1 MLESLFFPN
10 YYSCFEI
17 RQSIQDFLKTEFRPA
32 SPGFEDLIQRFL
44 STPEAIFKGPYLSI
58 GLPFRPGS
66 TGTDYFPDVPMAFP
80 PHRHQE
86 QAFDRLK
93 LPYYQSTL
101 VATGTGSGKTEC
113 FMLPI
118 LDHCYQH
125 ESESGIKALLI
136 YPMNA
141 LATDQAKRL
150 ASLIYNN
157 PNLRGKITAGL
168 FVGESEREPKAIM
181 GEENII
187 TDKNM
192 LRDCPPDILLTNYKM
207 LDYLLIRPNDQSLWS
222 GNSPETLRYLVVDE
236 IHTFDG
242 AQGTDL
248 ACLIRRLKARL
259 QTPKHQLAC
268 VGTSATLGG
277 SGNKGEML
285 SYATTVFD
293 EPFDENALVEEDRLT
308 CQEFLFDAF
317 INPLPIPEPEQLEVL
332 KARNYET
339 IAEYICAQ
347 YQLWFESEITADFHS
362 HEWRFELAEKLISLP
377 IVHNLLKV
385 LDQEPINLTELW
397 QKLGRKMR
405 LPTSD
410 DPIYQAAL
418 FDSLIALFA
427 VARRQN
433 NSARVPWV
441 NIRLQFWLRELRRMV
456 ATVGE
461 EPQLVFA
468 DDQVAE
474 DKIRTLPVIH
484 CRDCGSTGWGGLRR
498 KTGDKKIGCNL
509 RDFYKAYFS
518 KDTLISYVFPNR
530 QGRKLDN
537 WNSWKLCGDCLTL
550 NSTDRD
556 NCSGCSSENLISI
569 VEPDQ
574 ETLIQVYKT
583 KDGNPRRIST
593 HDCPF
598 CGSKNGLSILGSR
611 AASLASAAIGT
622 LFASSYNDDRK
633 LITFSDSVQDAA
645 HRAGFFETR
654 TFRTT
659 LRTALRQHLNGKAGC
674 NLAEIR
680 TDFNQYWR
688 NKIGSDEDYVATF
701 MPSDLEWLKEWEDL
715 QKTAKASANLVELI
729 DKRLDWEVVAE
740 VGLRTSFGG
749 SLERTASCAIYL
761 NPDLI
766 KSLIPELL
774 EILRNEIGGLEGLQ
788 PEELTRF
795 LLGFIHHLR
804 QRGGILHA
812 ATNNY
817 IESGGSTFL
826 LQKPLFMPGFAASLA
841 PVYLVQHGKFNSSF
855 ETVIKSSG
863 SWCETW
869 LYKLFVDEK
878 NILILN
884 QAENLYNIVLNSL
897 VKHHI
902 FAERQTS
909 KGIKVWGIEQE
920 ALHLDTIALYFQCD
934 ECGHRVTVSSQEL
947 NWWTQMPCL
956 RPKCKGQYQQSAGNP
971 LNFYRNLYAK
981 GQVWRIFAREHTGLL
996 EREVREELENRF
1008 INSNHRYDPNVISA
1022 TSTLEMGIDIG
1033 TLSSVL
1039 LCSVPPN
1046 QANYQ
1051 QRIGR
1056 AGRRDGNAFIST
1068 IANGKPHDLYFW
1080 ADPMLMIA
1088 GGVDTPGSY
1097 LDASAIL
1104 QRQLTAYALDRW
1116 VETGIN
1122 PEQFPERFGKVLDNV
1137 HKRDLL
1143 RFPYTWLSFIET
1155 QQSSLLQSFLELF
1168 ENQITP
1174 RTAQQLQI
1182 FIEKGNN
1189 DNGGLRWRILN
1200 RLQEVVE
1207 ERRLLKNQIEI
1218 LRRRIKDKEQAAR
1231 SENHEEELAELQRER
1246 SGIMELVK
1254 TINDKNILNFFTDE
1268 GLLPNYAFPEP
1279 GVILR
1284 SIIWRLKNIKG
1295 NSTTGKYETFTFE
1308 YERPSAIALKELA
1321 PSNVF
1326 YAEGKRVKIDQ
1337 IDLNLSK
1344 IEEWRL
1350 CRNCSYAAPAILEVA
1365 KQPNCPRCGDTM
1377 WSDKGRKRKMVR
1389 LRQVMA
1395 NSSARESRIGD
1406 DTDERKP
1413 AFFTQQ
1419 MLVDFEPEARE
1430 KTFVIQDDEFPFG
1443 FELISKVTFREV
1455 NFGEGNSQTE
1465 NFEIAGVSRPRPGFR
1480 ICRHCG
1486 KVQTDPEKPEHTL
1499 ICPRNQNAT
1508 EKDFT
1513 DILYLF
1519 RQFESEAIRILLP
1532 VDTLTSDRKLHSFI
1546 AALQLGLKQHFK
1558 GQVDH
1563 LRTLVNQEPQENTPS
1578 LLRKPFLFLHD
1589 TIPGGTGYLRQLV
1602 RNKEAFFSVLEKALV
1617 ILRACDC
1624 DDGCYNCLYGY
1635 RNGYDQDQT
1644 SRRTAIDLLNTIL
1657 NHRQQLH
1664 ETESPL
1670 SQVKLNALFDS
1681 ILELRFI
1688 EALQRYRYQ
1697 DENHEEQ
1704 PVILR
1709 KEIVNGKAGYFIKI
1723 GNQDW
1728 NIEPQVELGIN
1739 QGVEI
1744 PSRADFIFYPAK
1756 NSSNI
1761 KPIAIFTDG
1770 WQYHEH
1776 RIGEDFL
1783 QRMAIAKSNKY
1794 HVWSLSWGDV
1804 DSQLSNKTNVNLN
1817 DFCIDLLDIGL
1828 NSQFINR
1835 ETTFYEKYNC
1845 EQLRPLAEKSSFI
1858 WLVNFL
1864 KNPDKQL
1871 WTNFALMRTI
1881 AQTDRVNFK
1890 DDKSRLNWQNKVLQ
1904 LTNNH
1909 VVDAFLPIKSKRIL
1923 SHVEYSKNDNQL
1935 VDIYISIDSQRHS
1948 NQESNGSLA
1957 VINLDDTATENDKE
1971 LQKAWVGVLRY
1982 FNLLQFIDHS
1992 YVVTVKGKKNNL
2004 NNQLQPPKTNQSTAV
2019 NNKYKNSAAWQKL
2032 EELIF
2037 DETALSL
2044 LKDMQNHNWK
2054 IPEVGYELIDS
2065 NDVVIA
2071 EAEFAWLS
2079 DKLALLVEED
2089 IDSRKCFENRGWK
2102 VFCIDEV
2109 LVNPEE
2115 FRKKYLS

>member
-1 MLESLFFPN
+1 MIPSVVA
-10 YYSCFEI
+10 SEI
-17 RQSIQDFLKTEFRPA
+17 RASIEDFLKTEFRPA

-44 STPEAIFKGPYLSI
+44 STPEAIFKGPYLSV

-66 TGTDYFPDVPMAFP
+66 TGADYFPDVPMAFP

-86 QAFDRLK
+86 QAFARLK

-125 ESESGIKALLI
+125 ESEPGIKALLI

-157 PNLRGKITAGL
+157 PKLKGKITAGL

-192 LRDCPPDILLTNYKM
+192 LRQCPPDILLTNYKM
-207 LDYLLIRPNDQSLWS
+207 LDYLLIRPNDQSLWM
-222 GNSPETLRYLVVDE
+222 GNAAETLRYLVVDE

-259 QTPKHQLAC
+259 QTPKHHLAC

-293 EPFDENALVEEDRLT
+293 EPFDENALVEEDRLA
-308 CQEFLFDAF
+308 CSEFLFDAF

-332 KARNYET
+332 KASNYKT

-362 HEWRFELAEKLISLP
+362 HEWRFELAEKLICLP

-405 LPTSD
+405 LPASD
-410 DPIYQAAL
+410 DSIYQAAL

-427 VARRQN
+427 IARSQN

-456 ATVGE
+456 GTVE
-461 EPQLVFA
+461 EKPQLVFA

-474 DKIRTLPVIH
+474 EKVRALPVIH

-509 RDFYKAYFS
+509 KDFYKAYFS
-518 KDTLISYVFPNR
+518 KDPLISYIFPNR
-530 QGRKLDN
+530 QGTKPQDWRDWL
-537 WNSWKLCGDCLTL
+537 LCQDCLTL
-550 NSTDRD
+550 NSTDR
-556 NCSGCSSENLISI
+556 NSCSECASENLIST

-574 ETLIQVYKT
+574 DTLVSVYKT
-583 KDGNPRRIST
+583 KNGNPRRIST

-645 HRAGFFETR
+645 HRAGFFQTR

-659 LRTALRQHLNGKAGC
+659 LRTALRQHLNGKVGC

-680 TDFNQYWR
+680 TDFSQHWR
-688 NKIGSDEDYVATF
+688 NQIGSDADYIATF
-701 MPSDLEWLKEWEDL
+701 MPSDLEWLKEWEEL
-715 QKTAKASANLVELI
+715 QRTAKVQPNLVELI

-761 NPDLI
+761 HPDLL
-766 KSLIPELL
+766 KNLIPELL
-774 EILRNEIGGLEGLQ
+774 EILRNEIGGLQGLQ
-788 PEELTRF
+788 PEVLTRF
-795 LLGFIHHLR
+795 LLGLIYHLR

-817 IESGGSTFL
+817 IESGGKTFR
-826 LQKPLFMPGFAASLA
+826 LQQPLFMPGFAASLA
-841 PVYLVQHGKFNSSF
+841 PVYLIQHGKLNLPSF
-855 ETVIKSSG
+855 ETVIKTTG

-869 LYKLFVDEK
+869 LYKLFVGYTP
-878 NILILN
+878 LIIA
-884 QAENLYNIVLNSL
+884 QAENFYNIVLNTL

-902 FAERQTS
+902 FGDRQTD

-920 ALHLDTIALYFQCD
+920 ALYLDTQAQYFECNQ
-934 ECGHRVTVSSQEL
+934 CGHRVTASSQEL
-947 NWWTQMPCL
+947 NSWTQMPCL
-956 RPKCKGQYQQSAGNP
+956 RPKCQGQYQPSASNN

-1008 INSNHRYDPNVISA
+1008 INSKHRYDPNVISA

-1039 LCSVPPN
+1039 LCSIPPA

-1056 AGRRDGNAFIST
+1056 AGRRDGNAFIT
-1068 IANGKPHDLYFW
+1068 AIANGNPHDLYFW

-1088 GGVDTPGSY
+1088 GGVETPGFY

-1116 VETGIN
+1116 VEGGIT

-1143 RFPYTWLSFIET
+1143 RFPYTWLNFIET
-1155 QQSSLLQSFLELF
+1155 QQSSLLQSFLNLF
-1168 ENQITP
+1168 ENQISQ

-1182 FIEKGNN
+1182 FIEKGEN
-1189 DNGGLRWRILN
+1189 DKGGLSWQILN

-1207 ERRLLKNQIEI
+1207 ERRILTNQIKT
-1218 LRRRIKDKEQAAR
+1218 LGRRVKDKQQAAR
-1231 SENHEEELAELQRER
+1231 SQHHEEELAELQRER
-1246 SGIMELVK
+1246 SGLMELVK
-1254 TINDKNILNFFTDE
+1254 SINDKNILNFFTDE

-1284 SIIWRLKNIKG
+1284 SIIWRKKNTQG
-1295 NSTTGKYETFTFE
+1295 TSTTGKYETFTFE

-1326 YAEGKRVKIDQ
+1326 YAEGKRVTIDQ

-1344 IEEWRL
+1344 IDEWRL

-1365 KQPNCPRCGDTM
+1365 KQSTCPRCGDTM

-1395 NSSARESRIGD
+1395 TSNARESRIGD
-1406 DTDERKP
+1406 DRDERHP

-1430 KTFVIQDDEFPFG
+1430 KTFVVQNDEFPFG
-1443 FELISKVTFREV
+1443 FELISRVTFREV

-1480 ICRHCG
+1480 ICCHCG

-1499 ICPRNQNAT
+1499 ICSRNQNAT
-1508 EKDFT
+1508 EKDFI

-1532 VDTLTSDRKLHSFI
+1532 VDTLTSDRKLHSFV

-1558 GQVDH
+1558 GKVDH
-1563 LRTLVNQEPQENTPS
+1563 LRTLVSQEPQENTPS

-1589 TIPGGTGYLRQLV
+1589 TIPGGTGYLRELV
-1602 RNKEAFFSVLEKALV
+1602 RNQDAFFSVLEKALV

-1624 DDGCYNCLYGY
+1624 ADGCYNCLYAY
-1635 RNGYDQDQT
+1635 RNSFDQDET

-1657 NHRQQLH
+1657 NCRQQLH

-1688 EALQRYRYQ
+1688 EALQRYRYK
-1697 DENHEEQ
+1697 DEENNEQ

-1709 KEIVNGKAGYFIKI
+1709 KEIVNGKAGYFIRI
-1723 GNQDW
+1723 GKQDW

-1739 QGVEI
+1739 QGVEV
-1744 PSRADFIFYPAK
+1744 PSRADFVFYPAK
-1756 NSSNI
+1756 NSSQI
-1761 KPIAIFTDG
+1761 KPIAVFTDG
-1770 WQYHEH
+1770 WQYHAH

-1783 QRMAIAKSNKY
+1783 QRM
-1794 HVWSLSWGDV
+1794 
-1804 DSQLSNKTNVNLN
+1804 
-1817 DFCIDLLDIGL
+1817 
-1828 NSQFINR
+1828 R
-1835 ETTFYEKYNC
+1835 
-1845 EQLRPLAEKSSFI
+1845 
-1858 WLVNFL
+1858 
-1864 KNPDKQL
+1864 
-1871 WTNFALMRTI
+1871 
-1881 AQTDRVNFK
+1881 
-1890 DDKSRLNWQNKVLQ
+1890 SRK
-1904 LTNNH
+1904 
-1909 VVDAFLPIKSKRIL
+1909 
-1923 SHVEYSKNDNQL
+1923 
-1935 VDIYISIDSQRHS
+1935 
-1948 NQESNGSLA
+1948 
-1957 VINLDDTATENDKE
+1957 VINIMFGL
-1971 LQKAWVGVLRY
+1971 
-1982 FNLLQFIDHS
+1982 
-1992 YVVTVKGKKNNL
+1992 
-2004 NNQLQPPKTNQSTAV
+2004 
-2019 NNKYKNSAAWQKL
+2019 
-2032 EELIF
+2032 
-2037 DETALSL
+2037 
-2044 LKDMQNHNWK
+2044 
-2054 IPEVGYELIDS
+2054 
-2065 NDVVIA
+2065 
-2071 EAEFAWLS
+2071 
-2079 DKLALLVEED
+2079 
-2089 IDSRKCFENRGWK
+2089 
-2102 VFCIDEV
+2102 
-2109 LVNPEE
+2109 
-2115 FRKKYLS
+2115 

>member
-1 MLESLFFPN
+1 MIPSVVA
-10 YYSCFEI
+10 SEI
-17 RQSIQDFLKTEFRPA
+17 RASIEDFLKTEFRPA

-44 STPEAIFKGPYLSI
+44 ASPEALFKGPYLSV

-86 QAFDRLK
+86 QAFARLK

-125 ESESGIKALLI
+125 QSESGIKALLI

-150 ASLIYNN
+150 AGLIYNN
-157 PNLRGKITAGL
+157 PKLKGKITAGL

-207 LDYLLIRPNDQSLWS
+207 LDYLLIRPDDQSLWS
-222 GNSPETLRYLVVDE
+222 GNTPETLRYLVVDE

-259 QTPKHQLAC
+259 QTPKHHLAC

-285 SYATTVFD
+285 NYATTVFD

-332 KARNYET
+332 KASNYKT

-347 YQLWFESEITADFHS
+347 YQLWFEEEITADFHS
-362 HEWRFELAEKLISLP
+362 YEWRFELAEKLTSLP
-377 IVHNLLKV
+377 IAHNLLKV
-385 LDQEPINLTELW
+385 LDQKPINLTELW

-410 DPIYQAAL
+410 DPVYQAAL

-427 VARRQN
+427 IARREN

-474 DKIRTLPVIH
+474 EKIRALPVIH

-498 KTGDKKIGCNL
+498 KTGDKNIGCNL
-509 RDFYKAYFS
+509 KDFYRAFFS
-518 KDTLISYVFPNR
+518 KDPLISYVFPNR
-530 QGRKLDN
+530 QGIKFQD
-537 WNSWKLCGDCLTL
+537 WNNWKLCGDCLTL

-556 NCSGCSSENLISI
+556 NCSGCGSENLIST
-569 VEPDQ
+569 VEPDSD
-574 ETLIQVYKT
+574 TLIQVYKT
-583 KDGNPRRIST
+583 KNGSDRRQST

-598 CGSKNGLSILGSR
+598 CGSKNSLSILGSR

-622 LFASSYNDDRK
+622 LFASSYNNDRK

-659 LRTALRQHLNGKAGC
+659 LRTALRQHLNSKAGY

-680 TDFNQYWR
+680 ADFNQYWR
-688 NKIGSDEDYVATF
+688 NKIGSDEDYIATF
-701 MPSDLEWLKEWEDL
+701 MPSDLEWLKEWEEL
-715 QKTAKASANLVELI
+715 QRTAKASANLVDLI
-729 DKRLDWEVVAE
+729 NQRLDWEVVAE

-766 KSLIPELL
+766 KNLIPELL

-788 PEELTRF
+788 PEVLTRF

-817 IESGGSTFL
+817 IESGGKTFR
-826 LQKPLFMPGFAASLA
+826 LQQPLFMPGFGPASLT
-841 PVYLVQHGKFNSSF
+841 PVYLVHYGNFPRF
-855 ETVIKSSG
+855 ETLIKSSGKG

-869 LYKLFVDEK
+869 MYKLLVDEK
-878 NILILN
+878 TTLIIA
-884 QAENLYNIVLNSL
+884 QAENLYNIVLKTL
-897 VKHHI
+897 VKYHI
-902 FAERQTS
+902 LGERQTS
-909 KGIKVWGIEQE
+909 QNIKVWGIEQE
-920 ALHLDTIALYFQCD
+920 ALHLDTKAQYVECD
-934 ECGHRVTVSSQEL
+934 KCRHRVTVSPQEL

-956 RPKCKGQYQQSAGNP
+956 RSECGGQYQPSATHA
-971 LNFYRNLYAK
+971 LNFYRNLYTK
-981 GQVWRIFAREHTGLL
+981 GKVWRIFAREHTGLL

-1008 INSNHRYDPNVISA
+1008 IESSQRYDPNVISA

-1039 LCSVPPN
+1039 LCSVPPT

-1056 AGRRDGNAFIST
+1056 AGRRDGNAFIT
-1068 IANGKPHDLYFW
+1068 AIANGRNHDLYFW
-1080 ADPMLMIA
+1080 SDPMLMIA

-1104 QRQLTAYALDRW
+1104 QRQLTAYALDCW
-1116 VETGIN
+1116 VETGIT
-1122 PEQFPERFGKVLDNV
+1122 PEQFPEGFGKVLDNI

-1143 RFPYTWLSFIET
+1143 SFPYTWLSFIET
-1155 QQSSLLQSFLELF
+1155 QQSNLLKSFLELF
-1168 ENQITP
+1168 DNYITP
-1174 RTAQQLQI
+1174 RTAKQLRA
-1182 FIEKGNN
+1182 FIEKGE
-1189 DNGGLRWRILN
+1189 DDKGGLNWQILN

-1207 ERRLLKNQIEI
+1207 ERRRLKNQIGT
-1218 LRRRIKDKEQAAR
+1218 LRRRIKDKEEAAR
-1231 SENHEEELAELQRER
+1231 SQNHEEELAELQRER
-1246 SGIMELVK
+1246 SGLMELVK

-1284 SIIWRLKNIKG
+1284 SIIWRLKNTKG
-1295 NSTTGKYETFTFE
+1295 TSTTGKYETFTFE

-1365 KQPNCPRCGDTM
+1365 KQSTCPRCGDTM

-1395 NSSARESRIGD
+1395 TSNARESRIGD

-1430 KTFVIQDDEFPFG
+1430 KTYVIQDDEFPFG
-1443 FELISKVTFREV
+1443 FELISRVTFREV

-1465 NFEIAGVSRPRPGFR
+1465 NFEIAGVSRPRPGFT

-1499 ICPRNQNAT
+1499 ICSRNQKAT
-1508 EKDFT
+1508 EKDFI

-1532 VDTLTSDRKLHSFI
+1532 VDTLTSNRKLHSFV

-1558 GQVDH
+1558 GKVDH
-1563 LRTLVNQEPQENTPS
+1563 LRTLVSQEPQENTPSS

-1602 RNKEAFFSVLEKALV
+1602 RNQEAFFSVLEKAL
-1617 ILRACDC
+1617 IALRACDC
-1624 DDGCYNCLYGY
+1624 DDGCYNCLYAY
-1635 RNGYDQDQT
+1635 RNSFEQDQT

-1657 NHRQQLH
+1657 NRRQKLH
-1664 ETESPL
+1664 KTESPL

-1697 DENHEEQ
+1697 DEKNQEQ

-1728 NIEPQVELGIN
+1728 NIEPQVELGTN

-1744 PSRADFIFYPAK
+1744 PSRADFVFYPAK
-1756 NSSNI
+1756 ESSYI
-1761 KPIAIFTDG
+1761 KPIVVFTDG
-1770 WQYHEH
+1770 WQYHAH
-1776 RIGEDFL
+1776 RIAQDFL

-1804 DSQLSNKTNVNLN
+1804 DSQLSNKRNSNIN
-1817 DFCIDLLDIGL
+1817 DFYIDLLDIGL
-1828 NSQFINR
+1828 NSQFR
-1835 ETTFYEKYNC
+1835 SKETSFYEKYKCQN
-1845 EQLRPLAEKSSFI
+1845 LRPLAQKNSFI
-1858 WLVNFL
+1858 LLVNFL
-1864 KNPDKQL
+1864 MNPDEKI
-1871 WTNFALMRTI
+1871 WTNFALMRTA
-1881 AQTDRVNFK
+1881 AQIDMVNSK
-1890 DDKSRLNWQNKVLQ
+1890 DNKYRNNWQNQVLQ
-1904 LTNNH
+1904 LTNSHIINT
-1909 VVDAFLPIKSKRIL
+1909 FLPTKTKNIL
-1923 SHVEYSKNDNQL
+1923 GSIEYSKNDNQL
-1935 VDIYISIDSQRHS
+1935 VNIYFSIDAKRHN
-1948 NQESNGSLA
+1948 NQDSNGSFA
-1957 VINLDDTATENDKE
+1957 VINLNDTATENDKE
-1971 LQKAWVGVLRY
+1971 LQKVWVGVLRY
-1982 FNLLQFIDHS
+1982 FNILQFIDHS
-1992 YVVTVKGKKNNL
+1992 YVVTVKGNSNNL
-2004 NNQLQPPKTNQSTAV
+2004 NTQLQPPETNSNTPAGTTS
-2019 NNKYKNSAAWQKL
+2019 KNLAAWQQL
-2032 EELIF
+2032 EKLIF

-2044 LKDMQNHNWK
+2044 LQHMQHHNWK
-2054 IPEVGYELIDS
+2054 IPEVGYELIDG
-2065 NDVVIA
+2065 NEVVIA

-2079 DKLALLVEED
+2079 NKLALFMEED
-2089 IDSRKCFENRGWK
+2089 IDSRKCFENAGWK
-2102 VFCIDEV
+2102 VFSIDEV
-2109 LVNPEE
+2109 LINPEE
-2115 FRKKYLS
+2115 FRKKYFK

>member
-1 MLESLFFPN
+1 MIPSVVA
-10 YYSCFEI
+10 SEI
-17 RQSIQDFLKTEFRPA
+17 RASIEDFLKTEFRPA

-44 STPEAIFKGPYLSI
+44 ATPEAIFKGPYLSV

-86 QAFDRLK
+86 QAFARLK

-150 ASLIYNN
+150 AGLIYNN

-187 TDKNM
+187 TDKNI
-192 LRDCPPDILLTNYKM
+192 LRQCPPDILLTNYKM
-207 LDYLLIRPNDQSLWS
+207 LDYLLVRPNDQSLWS
-222 GNSPETLRYLVVDE
+222 GNTPETLRYLVVDE

-259 QTPKHQLAC
+259 QTPKHHLAC

-308 CQEFLFDAF
+308 CQEFLFKFNTF
-317 INPLPIPEPEQLEVL
+317 INPLPIPEPEQLEFL
-332 KARNYET
+332 KASNYQN
-339 IAEYICAQ
+339 IQQYICAQ
-347 YQLWFESEITADFHS
+347 YKLWFESEITADFHGDG
-362 HEWRFELAEKLISLP
+362 WRFDLGDKLVSLP

-410 DPIYQAAL
+410 DLVYQAAL

-427 VARRQN
+427 IARSEN

-456 ATVGE
+456 ATVEE

-498 KTGDKKIGCNL
+498 KTADKKIACNL

-537 WNSWKLCGDCLTL
+537 WNTWKLCGDCLTL

-556 NCSGCSSENLISI
+556 NCSGCASENLISI

-583 KDGNPRRIST
+583 KNGNPRRIST

-659 LRTALRQHLNGKAGC
+659 LRTALRQHLNSKAGC

-766 KSLIPELL
+766 KSLIPDLL
-774 EILRNEIGGLEGLQ
+774 EILRNEIGGLEALQ

-902 FAERQTS
+902 FGDRQTT

-1039 LCSVPPN
+1039 LCSVPPS

-1116 VETGIN
+1116 VETGIT
-1122 PEQFPERFGKVLDNV
+1122 PEQFPEKFGKVLDNV
-1137 HKRDLL
+1137 NKRDLL
-1143 RFPYTWLSFIET
+1143 RFPYTWLNFIET

-1182 FIEKGNN
+1182 FIEKGDN
-1189 DNGGLRWRILN
+1189 DDGGLRWKILN

-1207 ERRLLKNQIEI
+1207 ERRLLKNQIET

-1602 RNKEAFFSVLEKALV
+1602 RNREAFFSVLEKALV

-1697 DENHEEQ
+1697 DENNQEQ

-1739 QGVEI
+1739 QSVEI
-1744 PSRADFIFYPAK
+1744 PSRADFVFYPAK

-1804 DSQLSNKTNVNLN
+1804 DSQLSNKTNVNFN

-1864 KNPDKQL
+1864 KNPDKKL
-1871 WTNFALMRTI
+1871 WTNFALMRTV
-1881 AQTDRVNFK
+1881 AQMDKVNFK
-1890 DDKSRLNWQNKVLQ
+1890 DDKSRIDWQNQVLQ

-1909 VVDAFLPIKSKRIL
+1909 VVDAFLPIESKRIL
-1923 SHVEYSKNDNQL
+1923 SHVEYSKNDNKL
-1935 VDIYISIDSQRHS
+1935 VNIYISIDSQRHS
-1948 NQESNGSLA
+1948 NKESNGSFA

-1971 LQKAWVGVLRY
+1971 IQKAWVGVLRY

-1992 YVVTVKGKKNNL
+1992 YVVTVKGNKNTL
-2004 NNQLQPPKTNQSTAV
+2004 NNQLQPPKTNLSTAA
-2019 NNKYKNSAAWQKL
+2019 NTKYKNSAAWQKL

-2044 LKDMQNHNWK
+2044 LKHMQNHNWK
-2054 IPEVGYELIDS
+2054 LPEVGYELIDS

-2102 VFCIDEV
+2102 VFCIHEV
-2109 LVNPEE
+2109 LVNAEE
-2115 FRKKYLS
+2115 FKKKYLS